1 MNSKKKETLKTKYK
15 LSNSFLSEKGRLHKV
30 MPVDGATLPAGRQ
43 TQAQVIIEKLKSMAN
58 PVNVVG
64 MARFG
69 INPKNTLGISV
80 KDLRKIAKE
89 IGHDHDTA
97 QMLWRSEIHEARIVA
112 SLIDAAKLVSEAQME
127 AWVRDF
133 DSWDVCDLCC
143 MNLFRKTRFAYR
155 KAIEWSARDEEFVK
169 RAGFA
174 LMATLAVH
182 DKRENDSVFQEFLP
196 IIELEASDER
206 NFVKKAVNWALR
218 QIGKRNRSLNNFAI
232 ESAERIQMN
241 ESKPARWIALDA
253 LRELRGEK
261 IQSRL
266 KG

>member
-1 MNSKKKETLKTKYK
+1 
-15 LSNSFLSEKGRLHKV
+15 
-30 MPVDGATLPAGRQ
+30 
-43 TQAQVIIEKLKSMAN
+43 MAN
-58 PVNVVG
+58 PINVAG

-89 IGHDHDTA
+89 IGHDHGLA
-97 QMLWRSEIHEARIVA
+97 EKLWHSGIHEARIMA
-112 SLIDAAKLVSEAQME
+112 SLVDAAKLVTEAQME
-127 AWVRDF
+127 TWVRDF

-155 KAIEWSARDEEFVK
+155 KAMEWNAREEEFVK

-182 DKRENDSVFQEFLP
+182 DKKENDSVFQEFLP
-196 IIELEASDER
+196 IIEKEASDGR
-206 NFVKKAVNWALR
+206 NYVKKAVNWALR
-218 QIGKRNRSLNNFAI
+218 QIGKRNRALNKLAI

-241 ESKPARWIALDA
+241 ESKPAQWIALDA
-253 LRELRGEK
+253 LRELRSEK
-261 IQSRL
+261 IQGRNAS
-266 KG
+266 